1 MAIATATP
9 PSSTATAAPVV
20 ESIVAAYKTHEE
32 AKAAVRKLEK
42 AGVPIAL
49 MAMGLSK
56 DEALKY
62 QSRVEEGEFLVTVM
76 GSPDEIARARSI
88 LENTGQVDLNQFQKA
103 A

>member
-1 MAIATATP
+1 MAIAIATP
-9 PSSTATAAPVV
+9 PVPQPPGPVV

-56 DEALKY
+56 DEALKC
-62 QSRVEEGEFLVTVM
+62 QSRVEAGEFLVTVM

-88 LENTGQVDLNQFQKA
+88 LENTDQVDLNQFQKA

>member
-49 MAMGLSK
+49 MAM
-56 DEALKY
+56 A
-62 QSRVEEGEFLVTVM
+62 SRKM
-76 GSPDEIARARSI
+76 KRSSINRGSRRVNFNFRRPP
-88 LENTGQVDLNQFQKA
+88 NTGNHFLDDCLASLEGLVA
-103 A
+103 SA

>member
-49 MAMGLSK
+49 MAMASRKMKRSSINRASRRVNFWSLSWNRRTR
-56 DEALKY
+56 
-62 QSRVEEGEFLVTVM
+62 SRVRVPFSKTQ
-76 GSPDEIARARSI
+76 ARLI
-88 LENTGQVDLNQFQKA
+88 
-103 A
+103 

>member
-62 QSRVEEGEFLVTVM
+62 QCGSRRVNFWSLSWDRRTRSRVRVPFSKTQ
-76 GSPDEIARARSI
+76 ARLI
-88 LENTGQVDLNQFQKA
+88 
-103 A
+103 

>member
-49 MAMGLSK
+49 IAMGLSK

-76 GSPDEIARARSI
+76 DRRTRSRVRVPFSKTQARLI
-88 LENTGQVDLNQFQKA
+88 
-103 A
+103 

>member
-49 MAMGLSK
+49 MAMASRKMKRSSINRGSRRVNFWSLSWIAGR
-56 DEALKY
+56 DRACAFH
-62 QSRVEEGEFLVTVM
+62 SRKHRPG
-76 GSPDEIARARSI
+76 
-88 LENTGQVDLNQFQKA
+88 
-103 A
+103 